1 MKARVLTAEEIQ
13 ALPRLAIVFIE
24 YFDGELQRPGETIFA
39 GMKCYDGTIVNE
51 DACVFSDF
59 EKDMK
64 PSSFDGSYW
73 RFWNRMPTEE
83 ERREIPWPW
92 CVYDE

>member
-1 MKARVLTAEEIQ
+1 MKARVLMAEEIQ

-24 YFDGELQRPGETIFA
+24 YFDGELQRQEGQIFA

-64 PSSFDGSYW
+64 PSWFDGSYW
-73 RFWNRMPTEE
+73 LFWNRMPTEK
-83 ERREIPWPW
+83 ERRAVPW
-92 CVYDE
+92 DK